1 MINSHNTQA
10 APAEERYSL
19 DALHSLNDGLNNKQ
33 GYGSR
38 EIGRDMY
45 ILSERTKN
53 ERELA
58 QAQKDQEE
66 YRKIY
71 ADKKNESQWKWLSD
85 DLEEC
90 HPKKMQDARI
100 LIQGR
105 D

>member
-19 DALHSLNDGLNNKQ
+19 DALRSLNNGLNNTQ

-71 ADKKNESQWKWLSD
+71 ADKNTESKWQWLSD
-85 DLEEC
+85 DLIER
-90 HPKKMQDARI
+90 HSVKTQDARI